1 MHNFLFLKAFLSSNS
16 PLLIALLTQN
26 PWCLLEYPN
35 DISYNRINPLLQFIA
50 INFSFFALVSY
61 CATFYVSD
69 IVLDVLV
76 NEVVDRKGGV

>member
-50 INFSFFALVSY
+50 INFSFFAV
-61 CATFYVSD
+61 CQAD
-69 IVLDVLV
+69 IMK
-76 NEVVDRKGGV
+76 EVILWE